1 MDYFANRSII
11 ARYFNLKE
19 ELLGNFII
27 AEYKR
32 QQGIVRHLGISLKT
46 SRNKNDFID
55 LNLGQFANTDKSCKI
70 FKALVG
76 CNNHHTLA
84 ENCANEARFVWDN
97 KELCKNFFWYK
108 SNNNQ
113 NHTFPQE
120 NIFACKEFFSCKFNI
135 PLELMFPVKIKY
147 ITGES
152 IGYYIND
159 EKHIIIDI
167 AKAQA
172 IINKDCLY
180 FATSEFF
187 VHRNT
192 FGTDEQNISLDN
204 LNKTYLSR
212 WAL

>member
-1 MDYFANRSII
+1 MDYFTNRGII

-19 ELLGNFII
+19 EQLGNFVI

-32 QQGIVRHLGISLKT
+32 QQGIVRHFGIKIKT
-46 SRNKNDFID
+46 TYKNNSFID
-55 LNLGQFANTDKSCKI
+55 LNLGQFAETQKSCKI
-70 FKALVG
+70 FDALVG
-76 CNNHHTLA
+76 CNKHHTLA

-97 KELCKNFFWYK
+97 KKLFTNFFWYTC
-108 SNNNQ
+108 NNKILPSYKQ
-113 NHTFPQE
+113 
-120 NIFACKEFFSCKFNI
+120 IFFASKEFFSRKFNI

-147 ITGES
+147 IAGES

-172 IINKDCLY
+172 ITNKECLY

-192 FGTDEQNISLDN
+192 FGTDDLNISLN
-204 LNKTYLSR
+204 ELKNTYLSR
-212 WAL
+212 WAF